1 MEKIYL
7 VTGAAGFI
15 GSHICEE
22 LLKEPS
28 NIVIG
33 VDNFYS
39 GKQSNI
45 DLLKDISSKFIFYK
59 TDICNHEEICQIFKK
74 HDVQYVFHEAAIASV
89 QTSIE
94 NPLLTNE
101 VNIKGSLSILEA
113 SRKNA
118 VKRFLFASS
127 AAIYGD
133 EPALPKDEKSITRPI
148 SPYGLEKFVTEQ
160 YMKLY
165 ASQYGLECI
174 ALRYFNV
181 YGPRQDPHSEYS
193 GVISIFDNRIRQK
206 LPITI
211 YGDGEQYRD
220 FIYVKDVAKANIKLM
235 DYNLNDN
242 NFLVVCTGSGKSTT
256 INRLVEVIKNRYDS
270 NDIQPS
276 YKESRMGDIKKSVS
290 NNNLLSS
297 IIGEDFQEIEN
308 CINLL

>member
-308 CINLL
+308 CIKLL

>member
-1 MEKIYL
+1 MEKVYL

-22 LLKEPS
+22 LLKYPS
-28 NIVIG
+28 NTVIG

-39 GKQSNI
+39 GNQSNI
-45 DLLKDISSKFIFYK
+45 DLLKGISGNFIFYK
-59 TDICNHEEICQIFKK
+59 SDICNHEEMCEIIRK
-74 HDVQYVFHEAAIASV
+74 HNVQYVFHEAAIASV
-89 QTSIE
+89 QTSID
-94 NPLLTNE
+94 NPLFTNE

-127 AAIYGD
+127 AAVYGD
-133 EPALPKDEKSITRPI
+133 EPTLPKNEESVTRPI
-148 SPYGLEKFVTEQ
+148 SPYGLEKLVVEQ
-160 YMKLY
+160 YMRLY
-165 ASQYGLECI
+165 SSQYGLECI

-193 GVISIFDNRIRQK
+193 GVISIFDNRIRQN

-220 FIYVKDVAKANIKLM
+220 FIYVKDVVKANLHLM
-235 DYNLNDN
+235 DYDLKNH

-256 INRLVEVIKNRYDS
+256 INRLVEVIKNRH
-270 NDIQPS
+270 NLNNIEPS
-276 YKESRMGDIKKSVS
+276 YKESRIGDIKKSVS
-290 NNNLLSS
+290 NNKLLRS
-297 IIGEDFQEIEN
+297 IVEEDFQEIEN
-308 CINLL
+308 CIHFL

>member
-89 QTSIE
+89 QTSIN
-94 NPLLTNE
+94 NPLFTNE

-127 AAIYGD
+127 AAVYGD
-133 EPALPKDEKSITRPI
+133 ESTLPKDEKSVTRPI

-193 GVISIFDNRIRQK
+193 GVISIFDNRIKQK

-270 NDIQPS
+270 NAIQPS
-276 YKESRMGDIKKSVS
+276 YKESRIGDIKKSVS

-308 CINLL
+308 CINFL